1 MSDKKRRA
9 TRRSVRA
16 ELDELRESSGF
27 DKPSVTEVRINHVA
41 VDVDRGV
48 GVAAHAEYNDET
60 GEWESVDDVEDYVN
74 SVGGGSE

>member
-16 ELDELRESSGF
+16 ELDELRETAGVNR
-27 DKPSVTEVRINHVA
+27 PSITEVQINHVA
-41 VDVDRGV
+41 VDADRGA
-48 GVAAHAEYNDET
+48 GVAAHARYNDET
-60 GEWESVDDVEDYVN
+60 GEWASVDRGDEYVN